1 MTRQDVI
8 NELKDIW
15 AVIDEDG
22 DIVAED
28 SLDALATKLMEEGSE
43 DISEEELEA
52 INGMIYSMID
62 PTTICNELVNMLMS
76 GGIKV
81 EDIED
86 PLTADIW
93 DDVVDED
100 EYYDDLT
107 DEEVTALTA
116 DGPNYAE
123 FSDHHYQEG
132 CDGKECKEDINIVG
146 QKLSS
151 DFRQSFA
158 AICKEIESEFDDF
171 ITDYEVDNG
180 QIIAKANRKVDRTD
194 ADKIANAMSHTVI
207 CVKNNWD
214 AIVANL
220 NNQSITFYFKG
231 KDVKQVGIDEGYYGK
246 DSIIDGDI
254 PGKTNTFYQLISMRF
269 HNMGYD
275 EESHPVLVSEDEW
288 GDWNPF
294 GDDGLVMFGPD
305 EQFFDKIVRY
315 IESEVDNEG
324 SAWYNRDYEVC
335 EVEGKR
341 ADASRFEKGQAG
353 PWALCIEARDY
364 DRQVDDIADMPLPD
378 DVRAEYARRRKI
390 RRGTKPAA

>member
-1 MTRQDVI
+1 MTREEVM
-8 NELKDIW
+8 NELKDIC

-22 DIVAED
+22 ELVAED

-43 DISEEELEA
+43 DISEEELDA
-52 INGMIYSMID
+52 INGMIYDSFAE
-62 PTTICNELVNMLMS
+62 PATICNELINMLMS
-76 GGIKV
+76 SGIQV

-86 PLTADIW
+86 PLMADMW
-93 DDVVDED
+93 DD
-100 EYYDDLT
+100 LS
-107 DEEVTALTA
+107 DEEVAALTA
-116 DGPNYAE
+116 EGPNYAE

-132 CDGKECKEDINIVG
+132 CEGGECKEAVEAD
-146 QKLSS
+146 Q
-151 DFRQSFA
+151 DEP
-158 AICKEIESEFDDF
+158 KEELPE
-171 ITDYEVDNG
+171 TEE
-180 QIIAKANRKVDRTD
+180 AK
-194 ADKIANAMSHTVI
+194 
-207 CVKNNWD
+207 
-214 AIVANL
+214 
-220 NNQSITFYFKG
+220 Q
-231 KDVKQVGIDEGYYGK
+231 DVEEGYYGK

-275 EESHPVLVSEDEW
+275 EESHPLLVSEDEW

-335 EVEGKR
+335 QVEGKR
-341 ADASRFEKGQAG
+341 ADASRFDKGQAG

-378 DVRAEYARRRKI
+378 DIRAEYARRRKL
-390 RRGTKPAA
+390 RRGSKSVA